1 MSVELRHLRAFV
13 AVAEELNFTRAAERL
28 HLAQQALSAQIR
40 QLEERIGVP
49 LLTRTTRKVE
59 LTPAGEVLLEHARAV
74 LAATDRGVAAARAA
88 GGTAQVLTLGL
99 VVPVDREV
107 FRPALDLF
115 AERHPE
121 VEVRAL
127 FGEVLDPTGGL
138 RGGQADAALVVGA
151 FDRTGLDMIPLW
163 SDPRGLAMSA
173 SHELAAKPE
182 ISIEEMIG
190 QPTFDFPAPDRIFRE
205 YWMAINH
212 RGGRPPRL
220 VAQFKSMDGLLEAVR
235 GGLGVNLI
243 RERIVDS
250 LGPDS
255 GVVFRPVA
263 DLEPAEVLRPWGGGA
278 EPERITA
285 LIAAALENDT
295 ATTEIEERR
304 VGKECRSR
312 WSPYHSVS
320 IERCQIFSRSATN
333 GGVPNGKRDVARS
346 TTAWLCSSLYPV
358 SAARCSPTV
367 SLPTPGR
374 P

>member
-28 HLAQQALSAQIR
+28 HLAQQALSSQIR
-40 QLEERIGVP
+40 QLEDRIGVS

-59 LTPAGEVLLEHARAV
+59 LTPPGEVLVEHARGV
-74 LAATDRGVAAARAA
+74 LAATERGVAAARAA
-88 GGTAQVLTLGL
+88 AGATQVLTLGL

-138 RGGQADAALVVGA
+138 RAGQADAALVVGA

-182 ISIEEMIG
+182 VSIAEMID
-190 QPTFDFPAPDRIFRE
+190 QPTFDFPAADRVFRE

-250 LGPDS
+250 LGPES

-263 DLEPAEVLRPWGGGA
+263 GLEPAEVLLAWRSGD
-278 EPERITA
+278 ERELITD
-285 LIAAALENDT
+285 LIA
-295 ATTEIEERR
+295 
-304 VGKECRSR
+304 
-312 WSPYHSVS
+312 
-320 IERCQIFSRSATN
+320 
-333 GGVPNGKRDVARS
+333 VARE
-346 TTAWLCSSLYPV
+346 TFPD
-358 SAARCSPTV
+358 SA
-367 SLPTPGR
+367 
-374 P
+374 

>member
-13 AVAEELNFTRAAERL
+13 AVAEELNFTRAAGRL
-28 HLAQQALSAQIR
+28 HLAQQALSSQIR
-40 QLEERIGVP
+40 QLEERIGVS

-59 LTPAGEVLLEHARAV
+59 LTPAGEVLVEHARAV
-74 LAATDRGVAAARAA
+74 LAGTERAVEAARAA
-88 GGTAQVLTLGL
+88 AGAAQVLTLGL

-115 AERHPE
+115 AERHPA

-138 RGGQADAALVVGA
+138 RAGQADAALVVGA

-182 ISIEEMIG
+182 VSIAEMID
-190 QPTFDFPAPDRIFRE
+190 QPTFDFPAPDRVFRE
-205 YWMAINH
+205 YWMAIDH

-263 DLEPAEVLRPWGGGA
+263 DLEPAEVLLAWRSGD
-278 EPERITA
+278 EREMITE
-285 LIAAALENDT
+285 LIAAARETFPD
-295 ATTEIEERR
+295 AT
-304 VGKECRSR
+304 
-312 WSPYHSVS
+312 
-320 IERCQIFSRSATN
+320 
-333 GGVPNGKRDVARS
+333 
-346 TTAWLCSSLYPV
+346 
-358 SAARCSPTV
+358 
-367 SLPTPGR
+367 
-374 P
+374 

>member
-1 MSVELRHLRAFV
+1 MSVELRHFRALV

-28 HLAQQALSAQIR
+28 HLAQQALSSQIR
-40 QLEERIGVP
+40 QLEERIGVS

-59 LTPAGEVLLEHARAV
+59 LTPAGEVLVEHARAV
-74 LAATDRGVAAARAA
+74 LAATERGVAAARAA
-88 GGTAQVLTLGL
+88 AGAAQALTLGL
-99 VVPVDREV
+99 VVPVDRKV

-138 RGGQADAALVVGA
+138 RAGQADAALVVGA

-182 ISIEEMIG
+182 VSIAEMIG
-190 QPTFDFPAPDRIFRE
+190 QPTFDFPASDRVFRE

-263 DLEPAEVLRPWGGGA
+263 GLEPAEVLLAWRSGD
-278 EPERITA
+278 EREMITD
-285 LIAAALENDT
+285 LIAAAREAFPD
-295 ATTEIEERR
+295 
-304 VGKECRSR
+304 
-312 WSPYHSVS
+312 
-320 IERCQIFSRSATN
+320 
-333 GGVPNGKRDVARS
+333 
-346 TTAWLCSSLYPV
+346 
-358 SAARCSPTV
+358 AA
-367 SLPTPGR
+367 
-374 P
+374 